1 MKNIV
6 NLSVLFGLA
15 SLICVSLLGCKDD
28 ALEGFELQ
36 PSAPTTVGSG
46 NLAGS
51 VSKTNAQVTVPV
63 SIKLSSPAS
72 KAFEVNLAVNQE
84 AAVAHIEKNSLSTN
98 HVAILGET
106 ILLSNATKVDFG
118 ADSAVFDVVIGR
130 TEIEKYYG
138 QNIVIGY
145 DLTDAGKGNQ
155 VDNTNATGI
164 LILKVDELINES
176 DIHYISLT
184 NGAGQVLEAKSQINY
199 ESSSTGLTFPIG
211 ISLASFPGAAF
222 TVNVATS
229 TDTIEKMVGDGVLPA
244 NTIAL
249 LPEQYNIPKEVRV
262 PSNSK
267 NATLELTVPWSV
279 ISEHVDKKL
288 AVLVELTS
296 STLHVINPEKSY
308 SILLIDSENVV
319 EVDVTNDAQYSVSRD
334 NDDNENENSLKMIDD
349 NYDSKF
355 LLGGFSEL
363 ECLLVY
369 DTEQKIGAYTF
380 TSASDAKER
389 DPSEWTLYGSNDGN
403 TWEVVD
409 VRSGEEFHDRKET
422 RRFNVEFPTAYT
434 HFKLHLTGT
443 WDSGTFQ
450 MAEWR
455 MIRIP

>member
-6 NLSVLFGLA
+6 NLNVLFGLA
-15 SLICVSLLGCKDD
+15 TLVCISLLGCEDD
-28 ALEGFELQ
+28 ALAEFQLQ
-36 PSAPTTVGSG
+36 PSVPTTVGSG

-84 AAVAHIEKNSLSTN
+84 AAVAHIEKNNLSTN
-98 HVAILGET
+98 HVAILGEA

-118 ADSAVFDVVIGR
+118 ADSAVFEVIIGR
-130 TEIEKYYG
+130 TEVEKYYG
-138 QNIVIGY
+138 QHIVIGY
-145 DLTDAGKGNQ
+145 NLTDAGKGNQ
-155 VDNTNATGI
+155 IDDSNATGI
-164 LILKVDELINES
+164 LILQVDELINES

-199 ESSSTGLTFPIG
+199 ESSSTGLTFPVG

-222 TVNVATS
+222 TVDVATS
-229 TDTIEKMVGDGVLPA
+229 TDTIEKLIGDGVLPT
-244 NTIAL
+244 NTVAL
-249 LPEQYNIPKEVRV
+249 LPDQYTVPGEVRV

-279 ISEHVDKKL
+279 ISQYVDKKL

-296 STLHVINPEKSY
+296 STLHVINPQKSY

-334 NDDNENENSLKMIDD
+334 NDGNENENASKLIDN

-363 ECLLVY
+363 ECVLVY
-369 DTEQKIGAYTF
+369 DTAQKIGAYTF
-380 TSASDAKER
+380 TSGNDAKER
-389 DPSEWTLYGSNDGN
+389 DPSVWTLYGSNDGV

-409 VRSGEEFHDRKET
+409 VRSGEEFNERRQT

-443 WDSGTFQ
+443 WDSSAFQ